1 VKTTLKRGVGRSANG
16 NGNGHAVFPPGPIS
30 TITRYRQPEP
40 PPRGG
45 MRIFRRIVV
54 GTLLVLL
61 SVGAAAAGA
70 SYLYLHKT
78 VEDLRPTS
86 KDVLETQTVLDVP
99 VAHQPAVA
107 LVVGYDTRFGDDP
120 KASRSDTLML
130 IRADPDTK
138 SIALLSFARDLG
150 VQVYCPGQTPVYDRI
165 NSAYARC
172 GTKGTLETVRKLT
185 GIPINYLITVNFRGF
200 RQIVDKLGGV
210 WLDID
215 RRYYN
220 KNDGRASTN
229 FSDIDLQPGYQKLDG
244 ARALA
249 FVRFRHTDDDY
260 HRNAR
265 QQQFVRAVKDQVSE
279 HRNDYRKMLQIVSIV
294 TRNIEVGSKK
304 GFDERTVLTYAMLA
318 AGLPGGHLF
327 QVKID
332 GVSGYSLL
340 TAPEGAIANAV
351 DQFTN
356 PDVGESKAAN
366 NAALGRKPKK
376 PKVPAPKDTT
386 ITVLNGSGIEAA
398 AATASGLLA
407 QRGYITLLPPG
418 NALPN
423 APTQDYFHSA
433 IYFDPKQ
440 ADAKAA
446 ALALKKLVEPAD
458 VKPLPKD
465 PALRA
470 LDPGAKLL
478 FVTGTSFHNTL
489 GETPTAETPKRQ
501 PPNVR
506 FDPEPGRQ
514 LVEQYRGKTPFKLM
528 VPTVLERSSV
538 PDPAYGDTPSRL
550 YKVNRDHKA
559 VRLVF
564 RTGANEYWGV
574 EQTDFED
581 APVLADRS
589 FRHRLEGRDYDFY
602 YSGKHLHMIVLRQ
615 GGATYWV
622 VNTLL
627 DSLSNET
634 MIAIAKGLKPLGPA
648 K

>member
-1 VKTTLKRGVGRSANG
+1 MKTTLKRGVGRSANG

-40 PPRGG
+40 PPRSG
-45 MRIFRRIVV
+45 MRVFWRILI
-54 GTLLVLL
+54 GTLLVVL
-61 SVGAAAAGA
+61 SIGAAVAGA
-70 SYLYLHKT
+70 SYLYVHKT
-78 VEDLRPTS
+78 VEALRPTT
-86 KDVLETQTVLDVP
+86 KDLIETSRVLKVP

-120 KASRSDTLML
+120 KFARSDTLML

-138 SIALLSFARDLG
+138 SISMLSFPRDLG
-150 VQVYCPGQTPVYDRI
+150 VDVYCPGQAPVYDRI

-172 GTKGTLETVRKLT
+172 GTRGTLQTVEKLT
-185 GIPINYLITVNFRGF
+185 GLQPNYVITVDFRGF
-200 RQIVDKLGGV
+200 RRIVDKLGGV

-220 KNDGRASTN
+220 KNDGRESTN
-229 FSDIDLQPGYQKLDG
+229 FSDIDLQPGYQRLDG

-265 QQQFVRAVKDQVSE
+265 QQQFVRALKDQISE
-279 HRNDYRKMLQIVSIV
+279 HSDDYRKMLQIVGIATQSLKV
-294 TRNIEVGSKK
+294 AGSYN
-304 GFDERTVLTYAMLA
+304 ERTVLQYAMLGA
-318 AGLPGGHLF
+318 TLPGGHLF

-332 GVSGYSLL
+332 GVTGYSLL
-340 TAPEGAIANAV
+340 TAPEGAVANAV
-351 DQFTN
+351 QEFTH
-356 PDVGESKAAN
+356 PDVGEAKVAN
-366 NAALGRKPKK
+366 NAALGRKPKV

-386 ITVLNGSGIEAA
+386 VTVLNGSGIEAA

-433 IYFDPKQ
+433 IYFDPAQ
-440 ADAKAA
+440 ADAKPA

-458 VKPLPKD
+458 VKPLPKN

-478 FVTGTSFHNTL
+478 FVTGSSFHNTL
-489 GETPTAETPKRQ
+489 GETPTVETPKQQ
-501 PPNVR
+501 PPNVTY
-506 FDPEPGRQ
+506 DGVTGHN
-514 LVEQYRGKTPFKLM
+514 LVEEYRGKVPFKIM
-528 VPTVLERSSV
+528 VPTVLERTSV
-538 PDPAYGDTPSRL
+538 PDPAYGDTPKRL
-550 YKVNRDHKA
+550 YRIEKDHEA
-559 VRLVF
+559 IRLVF

-574 EQTDFED
+574 EETNWED

-589 FRHRLEGRDYDFY
+589 FRHRLKGRDYDFY
-602 YSGKHLHMIVLRQ
+602 YSGKHLHMVVLRQ

-627 DSLSNET
+627 DTLSNET